1 MGREKGTGPRTK
13 GRRFL
18 LSLEFQALM
27 TVAVLVDLGAFVVE
41 QVRARRGQA
50 VSTWPLQI
58 HMSTLAVLSL
68 EMIGNVICS
77 GLRGF
82 VRDRWNVFDLI
93 MLALCAA
100 LIGGPA
106 PPLCG
111 GLVAARMT
119 RFAEGMLL
127 TLRVFLRLRPLT
139 QAARN
144 KVTNGKMRYVD
155 VENNFDLDLTY
166 IDRHLIAMAV
176 PAGGS
181 PSVGMLVRNSLSE
194 VARFFEA
201 NHHGHFRVYNACP
214 ELPYPEAPLRRAGGS
229 TLCLQVQDHSPPR
242 MEQLLEFLADARR
255 FRSESQDNVV
265 VVHCMAGKGRTGTL
279 CCAWLLYLR
288 RQATVEQAL
297 EFFARRRTDTR
308 FGGRLRGVET
318 PSQVRY
324 VTQVMFTA
332 LFFFLQVFQ
341 HLQRTDS
348 WFDSPWLP
356 PPVPTPTAILHNLS
370 IDGHFFAHP
379 EKIKGLRVLVQC
391 FDGCSSLTDPLLET
405 ASFAP
410 SDLRVTLDDV
420 VVKGDVRISLFD
432 DEGKDFK
439 SREIMFAARENF
451 IDGARGLLAS
461 FCFHTAFM
469 HGSAAAPP
477 SSDPPGGRTL
487 RIDASQ
493 LDKAHK
499 TVRTETRDGR
509 FSRGAGVDLGFS
521 GGHVAPHGAGARD
534 VAPAERGAA
543 CGPRASAPGGSGG
556 TLRAPLLPEAAE

>member
-1 MGREKGTGPRTK
+1 
-13 GRRFL
+13 
-18 LSLEFQALM
+18 
-27 TVAVLVDLGAFVVE
+27 
-41 QVRARRGQA
+41 
-50 VSTWPLQI
+50 
-58 HMSTLAVLSL
+58 
-68 EMIGNVICS
+68 
-77 GLRGF
+77 
-82 VRDRWNVFDLI
+82 
-93 MLALCAA
+93 
-100 LIGGPA
+100 
-106 PPLCG
+106 
-111 GLVAARMT
+111 MT

-324 VTQVMFTA
+324 VTQAFGEEVMTETSALGGPRGLPWVGAAPPSLVGGARQGRRRRRRQEVQRRSEKSAGTSDKVMFTA

>member
-1 MGREKGTGPRTK
+1 
-13 GRRFL
+13 
-18 LSLEFQALM
+18 
-27 TVAVLVDLGAFVVE
+27 
-41 QVRARRGQA
+41 
-50 VSTWPLQI
+50 
-58 HMSTLAVLSL
+58 
-68 EMIGNVICS
+68 
-77 GLRGF
+77 
-82 VRDRWNVFDLI
+82 
-93 MLALCAA
+93 
-100 LIGGPA
+100 
-106 PPLCG
+106 
-111 GLVAARMT
+111 
-119 RFAEGMLL
+119 
-127 TLRVFLRLRPLT
+127 
-139 QAARN
+139 
-144 KVTNGKMRYVD
+144 
-155 VENNFDLDLTY
+155 
-166 IDRHLIAMAV
+166 
-176 PAGGS
+176 
-181 PSVGMLVRNSLSE
+181 
-194 VARFFEA
+194 
-201 NHHGHFRVYNACP
+201 
-214 ELPYPEAPLRRAGGS
+214 
-229 TLCLQVQDHSPPR
+229 

-324 VTQVMFTA
+324 VTQAFGEEVMFTA

>member
-324 VTQVMFTA
+324 VTQV
-332 LFFFLQVFQ
+332 FQ

>member
-1 MGREKGTGPRTK
+1 
-13 GRRFL
+13 
-18 LSLEFQALM
+18 
-27 TVAVLVDLGAFVVE
+27 
-41 QVRARRGQA
+41 
-50 VSTWPLQI
+50 
-58 HMSTLAVLSL
+58 
-68 EMIGNVICS
+68 
-77 GLRGF
+77 
-82 VRDRWNVFDLI
+82 
-93 MLALCAA
+93 
-100 LIGGPA
+100 
-106 PPLCG
+106 
-111 GLVAARMT
+111 
-119 RFAEGMLL
+119 
-127 TLRVFLRLRPLT
+127 
-139 QAARN
+139 
-144 KVTNGKMRYVD
+144 
-155 VENNFDLDLTY
+155 
-166 IDRHLIAMAV
+166 
-176 PAGGS
+176 
-181 PSVGMLVRNSLSE
+181 
-194 VARFFEA
+194 
-201 NHHGHFRVYNACP
+201 
-214 ELPYPEAPLRRAGGS
+214 
-229 TLCLQVQDHSPPR
+229 

-324 VTQVMFTA
+324 VT
-332 LFFFLQVFQ
+332 QVFQ

>member
-1 MGREKGTGPRTK
+1 
-13 GRRFL
+13 
-18 LSLEFQALM
+18 
-27 TVAVLVDLGAFVVE
+27 
-41 QVRARRGQA
+41 
-50 VSTWPLQI
+50 
-58 HMSTLAVLSL
+58 
-68 EMIGNVICS
+68 
-77 GLRGF
+77 
-82 VRDRWNVFDLI
+82 
-93 MLALCAA
+93 
-100 LIGGPA
+100 
-106 PPLCG
+106 
-111 GLVAARMT
+111 
-119 RFAEGMLL
+119 MLL

-324 VTQVMFTA
+324 VT
-332 LFFFLQVFQ
+332 QVFQ